1 MKRSANL
8 AETAAAKIDELRA
21 AAGALAMTC
30 NTDDEVT
37 SANLEAAADK
47 LEVTPESELAEAL
60 SKVPDVRALLE
71 AAGATGDARALLAEV
86 RARHKES
93 CR

>member
-30 NTDDEVT
+30 NTDDEVA
-37 SANLEAAADK
+37 SDNLEAAADK
-47 LEVTPESELAEAL
+47 LEATPESELAEAL
-60 SKVPDVRALLE
+60 EGPGR
-71 AAGATGDARALLAEV
+71 
-86 RARHKES
+86 S
-93 CR
+93 CSFGGCRGY